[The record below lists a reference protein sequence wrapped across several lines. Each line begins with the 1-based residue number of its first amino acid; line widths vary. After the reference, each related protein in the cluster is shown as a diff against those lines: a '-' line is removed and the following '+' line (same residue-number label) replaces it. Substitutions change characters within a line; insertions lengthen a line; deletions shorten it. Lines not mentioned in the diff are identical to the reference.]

1 MSDAAFADQVA
12 ELVAK
17 IKSIADPAGASSAAA
32 AAGAAAA
39 AAAAD
44 MMP

>member
-17 IKSIADPAGASSAAA
+17 IKSIADPSGAAASASAAA
-32 AAGAAAA
+32 AAPSSS
-39 AAAAD
+39 AAD